1 MRFLDNP
8 FFKKFENEN
17 FNMTLETLQKQPNL
31 QLLRCISGSKAYGT
45 NLAHSDTDIKG
56 VFILPQQTFYGLDYT
71 EQVSDE
77 KNDTTFYEIKR
88 FIELLLKNN
97 PNILELLATPDD
109 CVLYRH
115 PSVSRL
121 KPAHF
126 LSKLCQN
133 TFAQYAFSQIK
144 KARGLNKKI
153 VNPME
158 ERRKNILEFCYVI
171 VGLGSMKLTLWLLKK
186 GWEQEDC
193 GLVVIDHFRD
203 TYALFH
209 CSQFGDSVDF
219 QGIMSS
225 EKANHISLSSVP
237 KGVEPAA
244 ILTFNKDGY
253 SKYCSDYAA
262 YWAWVKDRNQARYD
276 NNIAHEKNYD
286 SKNMLH
292 VFRLLNM
299 AEEIARE
306 GIIRVRRPERNF
318 LLKIREG
325 AFEYDDLMDMA
336 QEKIDLINTLF
347 EKSDLPDVPDRQHA
361 EQLLIEI
368 RETFYKKY
376 LKT

>member
-1 MRFLDNP
+1 
-8 FFKKFENEN
+8 
-17 FNMTLETLQKQPNL
+17 MTLHSLEKQPNL

-77 KNDTTFYEIKR
+77 KNDTTLYEIKR

-115 PSVSRL
+115 PSILRL
-121 KPAHF
+121 KPAYF
-126 LSKLCQN
+126 LSKMCQN

-158 ERRKNILEFCYVI
+158 GIRKDILEFCYVI
-171 VGLGSMKLTLWLLKK
+171 VGLGSVKLTNWLLKK
-186 GWEQEDC
+186 GWKQEDC

-209 CSQFGDSVDF
+209 CSQFADSVDF
-219 QGIMSS
+219 QGIMSG
-225 EKANHISLSSVP
+225 EKANSVSLSSVP
-237 KGVEPAA
+237 KGVEPAT

-253 SKYCSDYAA
+253 SKYCKDYAA
-262 YWAWVKDRNQARYD
+262 YWTWVKDRNQARYD

-299 AEEIARE
+299 AEEIAKT
-306 GIIRVRRPERNF
+306 GIICVRRPERDF

-325 AFEYDDLMDMA
+325 VFQYDDLMDMA
-336 QEKIDLINTLF
+336 QEKLENINTLF
-347 EKSDLPDVPDRQHA
+347 EKSDLPDEPDRQLA
-361 EQLLIEI
+361 EGLLIDI
-368 RETFYKKY
+368 RQDFYGK
-376 LKT
+376 